1 MKRLRIDFAGRGQ
14 RSPWPARALLAAA
27 VALSLDAGLSYSR
40 LRDTQEEHRGRIAQ
54 GGPAATVGRKSAPEE
69 LAAVRETVDR
79 LAMPWERLF
88 GALEAAASEDV
99 ALLGIEPDAK
109 AGTVLISGDSKDYL
123 STLTYVLNL
132 SRGESLQRV
141 QLVRHQVKEDDPRG
155 AVSFAVSAGWSE
167 VRQ

>member
-1 MKRLRIDFAGRGQ
+1 MNRLRIDFAARVQ
-14 RSPWPARALLAAA
+14 RSPWPARALLGVA

-40 LRDTQEEHRGRIAQ
+40 LRDAQDEHRQTIAQ
-54 GGPAATVGRKSAPEE
+54 GAPAAMAVRKSAPEE

-79 LAMPWERLF
+79 LSMPWERLF
-88 GALEAAASEDV
+88 GALEAAASEEV

-123 STLTYVLNL
+123 SALAYVLNL
-132 SRGESLQRV
+132 SRGDGLKRV